1 MCFGTL
7 FKYKIEKNQNFNLR
21 TYQAI
26 IILYEYV
33 NEENNKFWKDYMCN
47 NKTIINN
54 INMIF

>member
-33 NEENNKFWKDYMCN
+33 NEENVTNFEK
-47 NKTIINN
+47 IICV
-54 INMIF
+54 IIRQSLIILT